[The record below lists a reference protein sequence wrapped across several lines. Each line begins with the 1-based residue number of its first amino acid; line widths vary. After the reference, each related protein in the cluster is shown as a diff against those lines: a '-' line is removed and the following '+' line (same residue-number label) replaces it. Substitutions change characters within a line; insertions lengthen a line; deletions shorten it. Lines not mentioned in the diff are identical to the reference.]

1 MFTGIVEETGRVADV
16 LDTGL
21 SISASVVMDDLK
33 VSDSICVNGACLTV
47 TRLDAAYAAPR
58 DEGRPGCPVGAPRG
72 IFSVDTVPETLRRTN
87 LGGLSVGDPV
97 NLERPMKTDG
107 RFGGHIVQ
115 GHVDGTGTVLSI
127 DPEGEARNF
136 KFEADHT
143 IMRYVVE
150 KGFVAVDGTSL
161 TVVNCDYRTFTVTIV
176 PYTWENTVFGFR
188 RPGDTVNLEVDIIA
202 KYVERLATG
211 PRLPV
216 DTADEL

>member
-1 MFTGIVEETGRVADV
+1 MFTGIVEEVGRVAG
-16 LDTGL
+16 TSAAGL
-21 SISASVVMDDLK
+21 LIEASVVMDDLR
-33 VSDSICVNGACLTV
+33 VSDSICVNGTCLTV
-47 TRLDAAYAAPR
+47 TNI
-58 DEGRPGCPVGAPRG
+58 EGST
-72 IFSVDTVPETLRRTN
+72 FSVDTVPETLRRTN
-87 LGGLSVGDPV
+87 LGRLTSGNPV
-97 NLERPMKTDG
+97 NLERSMSADG

-127 DPEGEARNF
+127 EPDGEARNF
-136 KFEADHT
+136 KFEAADS

-161 TVVNCDYRTFTVTIV
+161 TVVDCDYRTFTVTIV
-176 PYTWENTVFGFR
+176 PYTWENTVFGSR

>member
-1 MFTGIVEETGRVADV
+1 MFTGIVEEVGKVAE
-16 LDTGL
+16 TSTTAL
-21 SISASVVMDDLK
+21 SIMASTVMDDLK
-33 VSDSICVNGACLTV
+33 VSDSICVNGTCLTV
-47 TRLDAAYAAPR
+47 TRMNKSS
-58 DEGRPGCPVGAPRG
+58 
-72 IFSVDTVPETLRRTN
+72 FSVDTVPETLRRTN
-87 LGGLSVGDPV
+87 LGVLEFGDPV
-97 NLERPMKTDG
+97 NLERSMSSNG

-136 KFEADHT
+136 KFEADDS

-161 TVVNCDYRTFTVTIV
+161 TVVNCDYRTFSVTIV
-176 PYTWENTVFGFR
+176 PYTWENTVLGSR
-188 RPGDTVNLEVDIIA
+188 RLGDAVNLEVDIIA

-211 PRLPV
+211 PRLPI